1 MSEDFKGPLIRLDGP
16 HSTFEVY
23 FGPDNMSKLF
33 FSVVVETDPGLTPHI
48 KTVVSAA
55 CLTQDAAAFQ
65 HKDVF
70 LVRGLGGKTVIDRYL
85 FRFHGENSLRLG
97 LSDSSGVQRIEEEQS
112 DVPQGCHFGYL
123 G

>member
-1 MSEDFKGPLIRLDGP
+1 M
-16 HSTFEVY
+16 
-23 FGPDNMSKLF
+23 
-33 FSVVVETDPGLTPHI
+33 
-48 KTVVSAA
+48 VVSAA
-55 CLTQDAAAFQ
+55 CLAQVATDFISGTSSHGSTDPQQ
-65 HKDVF
+65 HLSTKKRFSSVDWGEG
-70 LVRGLGGKTVIDRYL
+70 RAVIDRYL